1 MSEIQSAQ
9 ACFADYAEQAG
20 ALTEVATFCHV
31 QPQAVLSWQNGRWP
45 RGESLYLLWAFL
57 GFRGYRLAE
66 LEQLPKPSHQ
76 LLLIIASG
84 QLSFKDVKEELK
96 YQNLQGV
103 YRLFSHASG
112 LTKERAWKLE
122 ELVRQYTPVLQA
134 YQEKMSSSLEAHV
147 LVEQAVT
154 TIEAVETSP
163 ASVSSVSS
171 KQSSLARLLRLVV
184 KRSGEISPD
193 ELKRQLRDVPREELE
208 AFALLLLELVWRK

>member
-76 LLLIIASG
+76 LLLIVASG
-84 QLSFKDVKEELK
+84 LLSFKDVKEELK

-134 YQEKMSSSLEAHV
+134 YQKKMSSSLEAPV
-147 LVEQAVT
+147 LMEQADTV
-154 TIEAVETSP
+154 IEAVETSP
-163 ASVSSVSS
+163 ASVE
-171 KQSSLARLLRLVV
+171 QSSLARLLRLVV

-208 AFALLLLELVWRK
+208 AFALLLLELV

>member
-20 ALTEVATFCHV
+20 ALTDVATFCHV
-31 QPQAVLSWQNGRWP
+31 QPQAVLSWKSGRWP

-76 LLLIIASG
+76 LLLIVASG
-84 QLSFKDVKEELK
+84 LLSFKDVKEELK

-134 YQEKMSSSLEAHV
+134 YQKKMSSSLEAPV
-147 LVEQAVT
+147 LMEQADTV
-154 TIEAVETSP
+154 IEAVETSP
-163 ASVSSVSS
+163 ASVE
-171 KQSSLARLLRLVV
+171 QSSLARLLRLVV

-208 AFALLLLELVWRK
+208 AFALLLLELV

>member
-9 ACFADYAEQAG
+9 ACFTDYAEQAG
-20 ALTEVATFCHV
+20 ALTDVATFCHV
-31 QPQAVLSWQNGRWP
+31 QPQAVLSWKSGRWP

-76 LLLIIASG
+76 LLLIVASG
-84 QLSFKDVKEELK
+84 LLSFKDVKEELK

-134 YQEKMSSSLEAHV
+134 YQKKMSSSLEAPV
-147 LVEQAVT
+147 LMEQADTV
-154 TIEAVETSP
+154 IEAVETSP
-163 ASVSSVSS
+163 ASVE
-171 KQSSLARLLRLVV
+171 QSSLARLLRLVV

-208 AFALLLLELVWRK
+208 AFALLLLELV

>member
-1 MSEIQSAQ
+1 MGEIQSAQ

-122 ELVRQYTPVLQA
+122 ELVRQYTPVLRA
-134 YQEKMSSSLEAHV
+134 YQKKMSSSLEAPV
-147 LVEQAVT
+147 LMEQADTV
-154 TIEAVETSP
+154 IEAVETSP
-163 ASVSSVSS
+163 ASVE
-171 KQSSLARLLRLVV
+171 QSSLARLLRLVV

-208 AFALLLLELVWRK
+208 AFALLLLELV